1 MPTIKNIIKHF
12 PNAITLL
19 NLVAGCIS
27 IVAAFEGQLE
37 VAGLFILIAGVLD
50 FLDGFTARLI
60 KAYTLLGKELD
71 SLSDVVSFGVAPSMI
86 LYQLMKQSMGIP
98 QGEGLLNGHWLLL
111 FPFVMAAFS
120 SLRLGIFN
128 LDERQT
134 SSFIGLPT
142 PANAFLIAGLVFGLD
157 SNWSDLFGAITTS
170 SAIIITIIVIQSF
183 LLVCELP
190 MFSLKLKS
198 LSPKAAYRQLI
209 LIGGAIALIIV
220 FRKASLSF
228 IILWY
233 IFLSVIFYFADKMF
247 KNDIQ

>member
-1 MPTIKNIIKHF
+1 MPSPKNIIKHF

-19 NLVAGCIS
+19 NLVAGCFS
-27 IVAAFEGQLE
+27 IVASFEGQLE
-37 VAGLFILIAGVLD
+37 LAGLFILIAGVFD

-71 SLSDVVSFGVAPSMI
+71 SLSDVVSFGIAPSMI
-86 LYQLMKQSMGIP
+86 LFQLMKQSMGIP
-98 QGEGLLNGHWLLL
+98 QSEGMFNGHWMLAI
-111 FPFVMAAFS
+111 PFVMAAFS

-128 LDERQT
+128 IDERQT

-157 SNWSDLFGAITTS
+157 SNWSELYQMISTS
-170 SAIIITIIVIQSF
+170 SILIVAIVIIQSF

-198 LSPKAAYRQLI
+198 LSPKIAYKQFI
-209 LIGGAIALIIV
+209 LIGGAIALFIV
-220 FRKASLSF
+220 FHKASLSL
-228 IILWY
+228 IVLWY
-233 IFLSVIFYFADKMF
+233 ILLSIIFYIADKMF
-247 KNDIQ
+247 KND